1 MLLVELLKLFNKPKS
16 IFAPIPVFTVSL
28 YLIANDIRNPNLLS
42 LIYALLLTYPSIW
55 ASIFWNHTNDMEF
68 DRGYSDNILTR
79 GILKKEHA
87 IAISVF
93 LYLLSLIIALSL
105 SSLNPLIPL
114 FFIIWALFTWI
125 YSDRIFFGKFFRRLK
140 DDWRG
145 ELLTYSIAY
154 PCYTMSIY
162 LIMDDELRRALA
174 VAVPMLF
181 LGLSGLLLKDI
192 KDITEDR
199 EAGLRTLGVVFS
211 PSFLLRHSSHFLIL
225 YYLSI
230 FLFTFLGTFS
240 PLTFI
245 LIIPFAV
252 FLWKSY
258 FHFSKKSWRIEEGD
272 LPAVQIMSFTTFSS
286 LPLWGL
292 ANFIP

>member
-16 IFAPIPVFTVSL
+16 VFAPIPVFTISL
-28 YLIANDIRNPNLLS
+28 YLMANDINNPELSS

-55 ASIFWNHTNDMEF
+55 ASIFWNHTNDVEF
-68 DRGYSDNILTR
+68 DRGYSDNILTK
-79 GILKKEHA
+79 GVLKKEHA
-87 IAISVF
+87 IAISIL
-93 LYLLSLIIALSL
+93 LYLTSLIIAFLL
-105 SSLNPLIPL
+105 SSLNPLIPV

-145 ELLTYSIAY
+145 EIITYSVAF
-154 PCYTMSIY
+154 PCYTLSIY
-162 LIMDDELRRALA
+162 LIMDDDLRRALA
-174 VAVPMLF
+174 VAIPMLF
-181 LGLSGLLLKDI
+181 FGLSGLLLKDI

-230 FLFTFLGTFS
+230 FLFTLLGTFS

-245 LIIPFAV
+245 LIIPFGV
-252 FLWKSY
+252 FLLKSY
-258 FHFSKKSWRIEEGD
+258 LHFSRKSWRIEEGD
-272 LPAVQIMSFTTFSS
+272 LPAVQTMSMTTFSS
-286 LPLWGL
+286 LLLWGL
-292 ANFIP
+292 ANFL